1 MFYSNEDQELF
12 NKIMKQICK
21 NAKKNFEENNKMKI
35 LSKKHPQTDT
45 IKMIVLCALLMLF
58 VSFKTTK
65 NDDPIYLDPSK
76 SVEARVADLM
86 SRMTLEDKVYQ
97 MNQFVGLEHMKK
109 GNPDDDKE
117 NNDAQGFYKTL
128 SVNDVSKMCEEGK
141 IGSFL
146 HVLTAKE
153 ANYLQELALKAPL
166 KIPVLIGIDAIH
178 GNALVSGT
186 TVYPSPIGLASTWND
201 DFLYTIGKQTAKE
214 MRATGSHW
222 TFTPNIDVLRD
233 PRWGRVGET
242 LGEDPFMVG
251 NMGASMIRGFQ
262 QDDFTGT
269 EKVIA
274 CAKHMIGGGESING
288 LNAAP
293 ADISVRTLRE
303 VHLPPYKKAIDAGV
317 YSIMAAHN
325 EINGVPSHMSKW
337 LMTDVLRNEWNFQ
350 GFYVSDWLDIE
361 RINTLHHTAKDMKEA
376 SFLSVDAGMDMH
388 MHGPKFTDAIIA
400 SVKEGKLSINRVND
414 ACRKIL
420 TAKFKLGLF
429 ENRFVD
435 LEKKKELLFT
445 EEHKATALESAR
457 KGIVLLKN
465 NGILPLQ
472 KTTSKKKIFV
482 TGPNANNQSILGDWH
497 AVQPDENVTTIY
509 EGIKTLGE
517 TKGYAVNFFNSGEN
531 IRNIKSSKIKEA
543 SEKAKNADYA
553 IVVVGDNSMRYKWK
567 DKTAGENMARA
578 SLNLFGK
585 QLDLVKAIK
594 ETGTPVI
601 IVLVNGKPISEP
613 WLEENIPAILE
624 SWEPGNLGGQAV
636 AEILF
641 GDINPSGK
649 LPLTVARSVGQL
661 RMVYNHKPSA
671 YFHKYADE
679 KNTPLYPFGYG
690 LSYTKFKYSNPKLL
704 NTSFDDDSNIK
715 VEVAVTNIGEMD
727 GDEVVQLYIRDNVSS
742 ATRPVKELKGYKRIN
757 LKVGETK
764 NVVFEITP
772 ESLAFYDIDMNYV
785 VEPGTFK
792 IMTGSSSHF
801 KSLKTVE
808 LTIENKINL
817 YN

>member
-1 MFYSNEDQELF
+1 MNLNSITTPVLF
-12 NKIMKQICK
+12 FCLTMVFSSCEKDKKI
-21 NAKKNFEENNKMKI
+21 NNLKYLNPI
-35 LSKKHPQTDT
+35 LSIEK
-45 IKMIVLCALLMLF
+45 
-58 VSFKTTK
+58 
-65 NDDPIYLDPSK
+65 
-76 SVEARVADLM
+76 RVADLM
-86 SRMTLEDKVYQ
+86 QRMTLEDKVSQ
-97 MNQFVGLEHMKK
+97 MNQFVGLEHMRS
-109 GNPDDDKE
+109 GNPNDDKA
-117 NNDAQGFYKTL
+117 NNDAQGFYKDL
-128 SVNDVSKMCEEGK
+128 SINDVTKLTIEGK

-153 ANYLQELALKAPL
+153 ANYLQELALKSPL
-166 KIPVLIGIDAIH
+166 KIPLLIGIDAIH

-186 TVYPSPIGLASTWND
+186 TVYPSPIGLASTWD
-201 DFLYTIGKQTAKE
+201 DSFLYSVGKQTAKE

-222 TFTPNIDVLRD
+222 AFTPNIDILRD

-251 NMGASMIRGFQ
+251 NMGASMINGFQ
-262 QDDFTGT
+262 QGDFTGT
-269 EKVIA
+269 QKVIA
-274 CAKHMIGGGESING
+274 CAKHLIGGGESING

-293 ADISVRTLRE
+293 ADISLRTLRE

-325 EINGVPSHMSKW
+325 ELNGVPCHMNKW
-337 LMTDVLRNEWNFQ
+337 LMTDILRDEFGFN

-361 RINTLHHTAKDMKEA
+361 RINTLHHTANDMKEA
-376 SFLSVDAGMDMH
+376 SYLSVDAGMDMH
-388 MHGPKFTDAIIA
+388 MHGPKFTEAIIA
-400 SVKEGKLSINRVND
+400 SVEEGKLSINRVND

-435 LEKKKELLFT
+435 LEKKEELTFT

-472 KTTSKKKIFV
+472 KTTSKKNIFV

-497 AVQPDENVTTIY
+497 AAQPEENVTTIY
-509 EGIKTLGE
+509 EGIKALGE
-517 TKGYAVNFFNSGEN
+517 TKGYSVNYFNSGEN
-531 IRNIKSSKIKEA
+531 IRKIKDAKIKEA
-543 SEKAKNADYA
+543 TKRAKNADIA

-578 SLNLFGK
+578 SLDLFGK
-585 QLDLVKAIK
+585 QLDLIQAIEK
-594 ETGTPVI
+594 TGTPVV

-613 WLEENIPAILE
+613 WLQQNIPAIIE

-641 GDINPSGK
+641 GDVNPSGK
-649 LPLTVARSVGQL
+649 LPLTVPRSVGQL
-661 RMVYNHKPSA
+661 RMIYNHKPSA

-679 KNTPLYPFGYG
+679 KKTPLYPFGYG
-690 LSYTKFKYSNPKLL
+690 LSYTNYKYSKPLL
-704 NTSFDDDSNIK
+704 SDNTLTKENTILVTTEITNSGEVDGE
-715 VEVAVTNIGEMD
+715 EVA
-727 GDEVVQLYIRDNVSS
+727 QLYIRDNVSS
-742 ATRPVKELKGYKRIN
+742 VTRPVKELKGYQRVF
-757 LKVGETK
+757 LKAGETK
-764 NVVFEITP
+764 TVEFTLGA

-785 VEPGTFK
+785 VEPGTFT
-792 IMTGSSSHF
+792 IMTGSSSNN
-801 KSLKTVE
+801 KDLKKTI
-808 LTIENKINL
+808 LTINKEIKL
-817 YN
+817 

>member
-1 MFYSNEDQELF
+1 MFKRVITKGALF
-12 NKIMKQICK
+12 S
-21 NAKKNFEENNKMKI
+21 F
-35 LSKKHPQTDT
+35 
-45 IKMIVLCALLMLF
+45 IVTMCSSYAQNSANLNSDSTPL
-58 VSFKTTK
+58 
-65 NDDPIYLDPSK
+65 YLDPLQPTEK
-76 SVEARVADLM
+76 RIDDLM
-86 SRMTLEDKVYQ
+86 GRMTLEDKVYQ
-97 MNQFVGLEHMKK
+97 MNQFVGLDHMKQ
-109 GNPDDDKE
+109 GNPNDDKE

-153 ANYLQELALKAPL
+153 ANYLQELALRSPL

-186 TVYPSPIGLASTWND
+186 TVYLSPIGLASTWDD
-201 DFLYTIGKQTAKE
+201 DFFYSIGKQTAKE

-222 TFTPNIDVLRD
+222 TFTPNIDILRD

-303 VHLPPYKKAIDAGV
+303 VHFPPYKKAIDAGV

-376 SFLSVDAGMDMH
+376 SFLSVVAGMDMH

-414 ACRKIL
+414 ACKKIL
-420 TAKFKLGLF
+420 TAKFRLGLF

-509 EGIKTLGE
+509 EGIKAVGE
-517 TKGYAVNFFNSGEN
+517 TKGYTVDLYDSGEN
-531 IRNIKSSKIKEA
+531 IRKIQSSKIQEA
-543 SEKAKNADYA
+543 AEKAKNADYA

-636 AEILF
+636 AEVLF
-641 GDINPSGK
+641 GEVNPSGK

-661 RMVYNHKPSA
+661 RMIYNHKPSA
-671 YFHKYADE
+671 YFHKYAYE
-679 KNTPLYPFGYG
+679 KKTPLYPFGFG
-690 LSYTKFKYSNPKLL
+690 LSYTKYTYGEPVLSNASLSGKEKI
-704 NTSFDDDSNIK
+704 TVS
-715 VEVAVTNIGEMD
+715 VEVSNTGEFD
-727 GDEVVQLYIRDNVSS
+727 GEEIAQLYIRDNVSS
-742 ATRPVKELKGYKRIN
+742 ATRPVKELKGYQRVV
-757 LKVGETK
+757 LKAGETK
-764 NVVFEITP
+764 KVEFTLDA
-772 ESLAFYDIDMNYV
+772 ESLAFYDINMDYC
-785 VEPGTFK
+785 VEPGNFT
-792 IMTGSSSHF
+792 IMTGSSSA
-801 KSLKTVE
+801 KKDLKITTLTVN
-808 LTIENKINL
+808 NKIEL
-817 YN
+817 

>member
-1 MFYSNEDQELF
+1 MNLKSKVVPILLLCFTIFFISCND
-12 NKIMKQICK
+12 IK
-21 NAKKNFEENNKMKI
+21 NTDNPKYLNPI
-35 LSKKHPQTDT
+35 LSIDK
-45 IKMIVLCALLMLF
+45 
-58 VSFKTTK
+58 
-65 NDDPIYLDPSK
+65 
-76 SVEARVADLM
+76 RVDDLM
-86 SRMTLEDKVYQ
+86 QRMTLEDKVSQ
-97 MNQFVGLEHMKK
+97 MNQFVGLEHMRS
-109 GNPDDDKE
+109 GNPNDDKA
-117 NNDAQGFYKTL
+117 NNDAQGFYKDL
-128 SVNDVSKMCEEGK
+128 SINDVTNLTIEGK

-153 ANYLQELALKAPL
+153 ANYLQELALKSPL
-166 KIPVLIGIDAIH
+166 KIPLLIGIDAIH

-186 TVYPSPIGLASTWND
+186 TVYPSPIGLASTWD
-201 DFLYTIGKQTAKE
+201 DSFLYSVGKQTAKE

-222 TFTPNIDVLRD
+222 AFTPNIDILRD

-251 NMGASMIRGFQ
+251 NMGASMINGFQ

-269 EKVIA
+269 QKVIA
-274 CAKHMIGGGESING
+274 CAKHLIGGGESING

-293 ADISVRTLRE
+293 ADISLRTLRE

-325 EINGVPSHMSKW
+325 ELNGVPCHMNKW
-337 LMTDVLRNEWNFQ
+337 LMTDVLRDEFGFN

-376 SFLSVDAGMDMH
+376 SYLSVDAGMDMH
-388 MHGPKFTDAIIA
+388 MHGPKFTEAIIA
-400 SVKEGKLSINRVND
+400 SVEEGKLSIDRVND

-435 LEKKKELLFT
+435 LEKKEELIFT
-445 EEHKATALESAR
+445 KEHKATALESAR

-472 KTTSKKKIFV
+472 ESSSKKNIFV

-497 AVQPDENVTTIY
+497 AVQPSENVTTIY
-509 EGIKTLGE
+509 EGIKALGE
-517 TKGYAVNFFNSGEN
+517 TKGYSVDYFNSGEN
-531 IRNIKSSKIKEA
+531 IRKIKDSKIKEA
-543 SEKAKNADYA
+543 AEKAKKADFA

-585 QLDLVKAIK
+585 QLDLIK
-594 ETGTPVI
+594 EIKKTGTPVVV
-601 IVLVNGKPISEP
+601 VLVNGKPISEP
-613 WLEENIPAILE
+613 WLQNNIPAILE

-641 GDINPSGK
+641 GDVNPSGR
-649 LPLTVARSVGQL
+649 LPLTVPRSVGQL
-661 RMVYNHKPSA
+661 RMIYNHKPSA

-679 KNTPLYPFGYG
+679 KKTPLYPFGYG
-690 LSYTKFKYSNPKLL
+690 LSYTNYKYSTPLL
-704 NTSFDDDSNIK
+704 SDNTLTKENTILVTTEIK
-715 VEVAVTNIGEMD
+715 NTGEVDGEEVA
-727 GDEVVQLYIRDNVSS
+727 QLYIRDNVSS
-742 ATRPVKELKGYKRIN
+742 VTRPVKELKGYQRVF
-757 LKVGETK
+757 LKAGETK
-764 NVVFEITP
+764 TVEFTLGA
-772 ESLAFYDIDMNYV
+772 ESFAFYDINMNYV
-785 VEPGTFK
+785 VEPGTFT
-792 IMTGSSSHF
+792 IMTGSSSNN
-801 KSLKTVE
+801 KDLKKTI
-808 LTIENKINL
+808 LTINKKIKL
-817 YN
+817 

>member
-1 MFYSNEDQELF
+1 MF
-12 NKIMKQICK
+12 
-21 NAKKNFEENNKMKI
+21 KKVIRKVI
-35 LSKKHPQTDT
+35 LLSLILTVCSFYAQNSSGLKSG
-45 IKMIVLCALLMLF
+45 
-58 VSFKTTK
+58 VS
-65 NDDPIYLDPSK
+65 PLYLDPFQPTEK
-76 SVEARVADLM
+76 RIDDLM
-86 SRMTLEDKVYQ
+86 KRMTLEDKVYQ
-97 MNQFVGLEHMKK
+97 MNQFVGLDHMEK

-153 ANYLQELALKAPL
+153 ANYLQELALKSPL

-186 TVYPSPIGLASTWND
+186 TVYPSPIGLASTWDD
-201 DFLYTIGKQTAKE
+201 DFLYSIGKQTAKE

-222 TFTPNIDVLRD
+222 TFTPNIDILRD

-251 NMGASMIRGFQ
+251 NMGAAMIHGFQ
-262 QDDFTGT
+262 QGDFTGT
-269 EKVIA
+269 QKVIA
-274 CAKHMIGGGESING
+274 CAKHLIGGGESING

-303 VHLPPYKKAIDAGV
+303 VHLPPYKKAIDAGL

-337 LMTDVLRNEWNFQ
+337 LMTDILRNEWNFK

-361 RINTLHHTAKDMKEA
+361 RIDKLHHVAQDMKEA

-388 MHGPKFTDAIIA
+388 MHGPEFTDAIIA

-435 LEKKKELLFT
+435 LEKKEELLFT

-497 AVQPDENVTTIY
+497 AAQPDENVITIY

-567 DKTAGENMARA
+567 DKTAGENMGRA
-578 SLNLFGK
+578 NLDLFGK
-585 QLDLVKAIK
+585 QLELVQAIEK
-594 ETGTPVI
+594 TGTPVI

-613 WLEENIPAILE
+613 WLEKNIPAIVE

-661 RMVYNHKPSA
+661 RMIYNHKPSA

-679 KNTPLYPFGYG
+679 KKTPLYPFGFG
-690 LSYTKFKYSNPKLL
+690 LSYTKYSYSTPKLSSKTFKQ
-704 NTSFDDDSNIK
+704 NEVVTVT
-715 VEVAVTNIGEMD
+715 VEVTNSGNIDGE
-727 GDEVVQLYIRDNVSS
+727 EIVQLYIRDKVSS
-742 ATRPVKELKGYKRIN
+742 ATRPVKELKGYQRVT
-757 LKVGETK
+757 LRAGETK
-764 NVVFEITP
+764 TASFTIDV
-772 ESLAFYDIDMNYV
+772 ESLAFYDINMTYC
-785 VEPGTFK
+785 VEPGEFM
-792 IMTGSSSHF
+792 IMTGSSSNDKDL
-801 KSLKTVE
+801 KSTTLEVNNRIE
-808 LTIENKINL
+808 L
-817 YN
+817 

>member
-1 MFYSNEDQELF
+1 MLIKTIQKSILLKLILVALFSCAQEKSESN
-12 NKIMKQICK
+12 
-21 NAKKNFEENNKMKI
+21 
-35 LSKKHPQTDT
+35 S
-45 IKMIVLCALLMLF
+45 
-58 VSFKTTK
+58 SFK
-65 NDDPIYLDPSK
+65 PLYLDPSQPIEK
-76 SVEARVADLM
+76 RVDDLM
-86 SRMTLEDKVYQ
+86 GRMTLEDKVYQ
-97 MNQFVGLEHMKK
+97 MNQFVGLDHMKQ
-109 GNPDDDKE
+109 GNPNDDKA

-146 HVLTAKE
+146 HVLTAEE
-153 ANYLQELALKAPL
+153 ANLLQELALKSPL

-178 GNALVSGT
+178 GNALVSGS
-186 TVYPSPIGLASTWND
+186 TVYPSPIALASTWND
-201 DFLYTIGKQTAKE
+201 DILYMIGKQTAKE

-222 TFTPNIDVLRD
+222 TFTPNIDILRD

-242 LGEDPFMVG
+242 LGEDPFLVG
-251 NMGASMIRGFQ
+251 NMGAAMINGFQ

-274 CAKHMIGGGESING
+274 CAKHMIAGGESING

-293 ADISVRTLRE
+293 ADISIRTLRE

-325 EINGVPSHMSKW
+325 EINGIPSHMSKW
-337 LMTDVLRNEWNFQ
+337 LMTDVLRNEWDFK

-361 RINTLHHTAKDMKEA
+361 RIDKLHHVAKDMKEA
-376 SFLSVDAGMDMH
+376 SYLSVDAGMDMH
-388 MHGPKFTDAIIA
+388 MHGPFFTDAIIE
-400 SVKEGKLSINRVND
+400 SVKEGKLSINRVNE

-435 LEKKKELLFT
+435 LEKKEELLFT

-482 TGPNANNQSILGDWH
+482 TGPNANNQSTLGDWH
-497 AVQPDENVTTIY
+497 AAQPDENVITIY

-567 DKTAGENMARA
+567 DKTAGENMGRA
-578 SLNLFGK
+578 NLDLFGK
-585 QLDLVKAIK
+585 QLELVQAIEK
-594 ETGTPVI
+594 TGTPVI

-613 WLEENIPAILE
+613 WLQKNIPAILE

-679 KNTPLYPFGYG
+679 KNTPLYPFGFG
-690 LSYTKFKYSNPKLL
+690 LSYTKYSYNAPKLSSKTFKQ
-704 NTSFDDDSNIK
+704 NEAVTVT
-715 VEVAVTNIGEMD
+715 VEVTNTGKINGE
-727 GDEVVQLYIRDNVSS
+727 EIVQLYIRDKVSS
-742 ATRPVKELKGYKRIN
+742 ATRPVKELKGYQRVA
-757 LKVGETK
+757 LKAGETK
-764 NVVFEITP
+764 TVSFTIDA
-772 ESLAFYDIDMNYV
+772 ESLAFYDINMAYC
-785 VEPGTFK
+785 VEPGEFI
-792 IMTGSSSHF
+792 IMTGSSSND
-801 KSLKTVE
+801 KDLKLTTLKVNNRIE
-808 LTIENKINL
+808 L
-817 YN
+817 

>member
-1 MFYSNEDQELF
+1 MFYTKKQKELF
-12 NKIMKQICK
+12 NRIMKQINK
-21 NAKKNFEENNKMKI
+21 NVENSSKENNKMKI

-109 GNPDDDKE
+109 GNPNDDKE

-153 ANYLQELALKAPL
+153 ANYLQELALKSPL

-242 LGEDPFMVG
+242 FGEDPFMVG

-361 RINTLHHTAKDMKEA
+361 RLNTLHHTAKDMKEA

-400 SVKEGKLSINRVND
+400 SVKEGKLSINRVNE

-509 EGIKTLGE
+509 EGIEAVGE
-517 TKGYAVNFFNSGEN
+517 TKGYTVDFYDSGEN
-531 IRNIKSSKIKEA
+531 IRKIQSSKIQEA
-543 SEKAKNADYA
+543 AEKAKNADYA
-553 IVVVGDNSMRYKWK
+553 IVVVGDNSMRYKWQ

-594 ETGTPVI
+594 KTGTPVI

-641 GDINPSGK
+641 GDTNPSGK

-690 LSYTKFKYSNPKLL
+690 LSYTKYSYNAPKLSSTTF
-704 NTSFDDDSNIK
+704 NQGEAVTVT
-715 VEVAVTNIGEMD
+715 VEVTNSGKMD
-727 GDEVVQLYIRDNVSS
+727 GEEIVQLYIRDKVSS
-742 ATRPVKELKGYKRIN
+742 VTRPVKELKGYQRVA

-764 NVVFEITP
+764 TVSFTINA
-772 ESLAFYDIDMNYV
+772 ESLAFYDINMTYC
-785 VEPGTFK
+785 VEPGKFT
-792 IMTGSSSHF
+792 IMTGSSSNS
-801 KSLKTVE
+801 KDLKKVI
-808 LTIENKINL
+808 LAVNNKIEL
-817 YN
+817 

>member
-1 MFYSNEDQELF
+1 MFSSYAQNSSELRSDF
-12 NKIMKQICK
+12 SP
-21 NAKKNFEENNKMKI
+21 
-35 LSKKHPQTDT
+35 L
-45 IKMIVLCALLMLF
+45 
-58 VSFKTTK
+58 
-65 NDDPIYLDPSK
+65 YLDPLQPTEK
-76 SVEARVADLM
+76 RIDDLM
-86 SRMTLEDKVYQ
+86 KRMTLEDKVYQ
-97 MNQFVGLEHMKK
+97 MNQFVGLDHMKQ

-153 ANYLQELALKAPL
+153 ANYLQELALKSPL

-186 TVYPSPIGLASTWND
+186 TVYPSPIGLASTWDD
-201 DFLYTIGKQTAKE
+201 DFLYSIGKQTAKE

-222 TFTPNIDVLRD
+222 TFTPNIDILRD

-251 NMGASMIRGFQ
+251 NMGAAMIHGFQ
-262 QDDFTGT
+262 QGDFTGT
-269 EKVIA
+269 QKVIA
-274 CAKHMIGGGESING
+274 CAKHLIGGGESING

-293 ADISVRTLRE
+293 ADISMRTLRE
-303 VHLPPYKKAIDAGV
+303 VHLPPYKKAIDAGL

-337 LMTDVLRNEWNFQ
+337 LMTNVLRNEWNFK

-361 RINTLHHTAKDMKEA
+361 RIDKLHHVAQDMKEA

-388 MHGPKFTDAIIA
+388 MHGPEFTDAIIA

-435 LEKKKELLFT
+435 LEKKGELLFT

-457 KGIVLLKN
+457 KGIILLKN
-465 NGILPLQ
+465 NGILPLPE
-472 KTTSKKKIFV
+472 TTSKKKIFV

-497 AVQPDENVTTIY
+497 AVQPDENVITIY
-509 EGIKTLGE
+509 EGIKALGE
-517 TKGYAVNFFNSGEN
+517 TKGYAVNFFDSGEN
-531 IRNIKSSKIKEA
+531 IRKIQSFKIQEA
-543 SEKAKNADYA
+543 AEKAKNADYA

-567 DKTAGENMARA
+567 DKTAGENMGRA
-578 SLNLFGK
+578 HLDLFGK
-585 QLDLVKAIK
+585 QLELVQAIK
-594 ETGTPVI
+594 KTGTPVI

-613 WLEENIPAILE
+613 WLEKNIPAILE

-641 GDINPSGK
+641 GDVNPSGK

-661 RMVYNHKPSA
+661 RMIYNHKPSA

-679 KNTPLYPFGYG
+679 KKTPLYPFGFG
-690 LSYTKFKYSNPKLL
+690 LSYTKYSYNAPKMSSKTFKQNQAV
-704 NTSFDDDSNIK
+704 TVT
-715 VEVAVTNIGEMD
+715 VEVTNSGEID
-727 GDEVVQLYIRDNVSS
+727 GEEIVQLYIRDKVSS
-742 ATRPVKELKGYKRIN
+742 ATRPVKELKGYQRVA
-757 LKVGETK
+757 LKAGETK
-764 NVVFEITP
+764 TVSFTIDA
-772 ESLAFYDIDMNYV
+772 ESLAFYDINMAYC
-785 VEPGTFK
+785 VEPGEFM
-792 IMTGSSSHF
+792 IMTGSSSNDKDL
-801 KSLKTVE
+801 KSTTLEVNNRIE
-808 LTIENKINL
+808 L
-817 YN
+817 

>member
-1 MFYSNEDQELF
+1 MR
-12 NKIMKQICK
+12 
-21 NAKKNFEENNKMKI
+21 I
-35 LSKKHPQTDT
+35 LRKKHPQTNT
-45 IKMIVLCALLMLF
+45 VKIIVLSALLMLL

-65 NDDPIYLDPSK
+65 DDDLIYLDPSK
-76 SVEARVADLM
+76 SVVARVADLM

-97 MNQFVGLEHMKK
+97 MNQFVGLEHMKR
-109 GNPDDDKE
+109 GNPNDDKE

-128 SVNDVSKMCEEGK
+128 SINGVSKMCEEGK

-153 ANYLQELALKAPL
+153 ANYLQELALKSPL
-166 KIPVLIGIDAIH
+166 KIPILIGIDAIH

-186 TVYPSPIGLASTWND
+186 TVYPSPIGLASTWDD
-201 DFLYTIGKQTAKE
+201 DFLYSVGKQTAKE

-242 LGEDPFMVG
+242 FGEDPFMVG
-251 NMGASMIRGFQ
+251 NMGAAMINGFQ
-262 QDDFTGT
+262 QGDFTGT
-269 EKVIA
+269 QKVIA
-274 CAKHMIGGGESING
+274 CAKHLLGGGESING

-293 ADISVRTLRE
+293 ADISLRTLRE
-303 VHLPPYKKAIDAGV
+303 VHFPPYKKAIDAGV

-325 EINGVPSHMSKW
+325 ELNGVPCHMNKW
-337 LMTDVLRNEWNFQ
+337 LMTDVLRNELNFK

-420 TAKFKLGLF
+420 KAKFKLGLF

-517 TKGYAVNFFNSGEN
+517 NKGYAVNFFNSGEN
-531 IRNIKSSKIKEA
+531 IRNIQGSKIKEA
-543 SEKAKNADYA
+543 AKKARNADYA

-578 SLNLFGK
+578 SLNLFGR

-594 ETGTPVI
+594 KTGTPVI

-613 WLEENIPAILE
+613 WLQNNISAILE
-624 SWEPGNLGGQAV
+624 AWEPGNLGGQAV
-636 AEILF
+636 AEVLF
-641 GDINPSGK
+641 GEVNPSGK

-661 RMVYNHKPSA
+661 RMIYNHKPST

-679 KNTPLYPFGYG
+679 KKTPLYPFGYG
-690 LSYTKFKYSNPKLL
+690 LSYTNYKYSAPSLSNNTL
-704 NTSFDDDSNIK
+704 NKKNEITVT
-715 VEVAVTNIGEMD
+715 VEITNTGDVDGE
-727 GDEVVQLYIRDNVSS
+727 EIAQLYIRDNVSS
-742 ATRPVKELKGYKRIN
+742 ATRAVKELKGYKRVA
-757 LKVGETK
+757 LKAGETK
-764 NVVFEITP
+764 KVTFSLNA
-772 ESLAFYDIDMNYV
+772 ESLAFYDINMVYCL
-785 VEPGTFK
+785 EPGKFT
-792 IMTGSSSHF
+792 IMTGSSSNS
-801 KSLKTVE
+801 KDLKKAI
-808 LTIENKINL
+808 LTINNRIEL
-817 YN
+817 

>member
-1 MFYSNEDQELF
+1 MF
-12 NKIMKQICK
+12 
-21 NAKKNFEENNKMKI
+21 KKVI
-35 LSKKHPQTDT
+35 KKVFFFSFIVTMYCSYAQNSSRLNQTPSP
-45 IKMIVLCALLMLF
+45 L
-58 VSFKTTK
+58 
-65 NDDPIYLDPSK
+65 YLDPTQPTEK
-76 SVEARVADLM
+76 RVADLM

-97 MNQFVGLEHMKK
+97 MNQFVGLDHMKK
-109 GNPDDDKE
+109 GNPNDDKE

-128 SVNDVSKMCEEGK
+128 SVNDVTAMCEEGK

-153 ANYLQELALKAPL
+153 ANYLQELALKSPL

-201 DFLYTIGKQTAKE
+201 DFLYSVGRQTAKE

-242 LGEDPFMVG
+242 FGEDPFMVG
-251 NMGASMIRGFQ
+251 NMGAAMIRGFQ

-269 EKVIA
+269 QKVIA

-303 VHLPPYKKAIDAGV
+303 VHLPPYKKAINAGV

-337 LMTDVLRNEWNFQ
+337 LMTDLLRNQWSFK

-429 ENRFVD
+429 ENRFVN

-543 SEKAKNADYA
+543 AKKASNADYA

-567 DKTAGENMARA
+567 NKTAGENMGRA
-578 SLNLFGK
+578 NLDLFGK
-585 QLDLVKAIK
+585 QLELVQAIEK
-594 ETGTPVI
+594 TGTPVI

-613 WLEENIPAILE
+613 WLQKNIPAILE

-641 GDINPSGK
+641 GEVNPSGK

-661 RMVYNHKPSA
+661 RMIYNHKPSA

-679 KNTPLYPFGYG
+679 KNTPLYPFGFG
-690 LSYTKFKYSNPKLL
+690 LSYTKYSYSTPKLSSTTFKE
-704 NTSFDDDSNIK
+704 NEVVTVT
-715 VEVAVTNIGEMD
+715 VEVTNSGKIDGE
-727 GDEVVQLYIRDNVSS
+727 EIIQLYIRDKVSS
-742 ATRPVKELKGYKRIN
+742 ATRPVKELKGYQRVA
-757 LKVGETK
+757 LKAGETK
-764 NVVFEITP
+764 TVSFTIDAEI
-772 ESLAFYDIDMNYV
+772 LAFYDINMTYC
-785 VEPGTFK
+785 VEPGKFT
-792 IMTGSSSHF
+792 IMTGSSSNS
-801 KSLKTVE
+801 KDLKKVI
-808 LTIENKINL
+808 LAVNNKIEL
-817 YN
+817 

>member
-1 MFYSNEDQELF
+1 MNLKSKVVPILLLCFTIFFISCND
-12 NKIMKQICK
+12 IK
-21 NAKKNFEENNKMKI
+21 NTDNPKYLNPM
-35 LSKKHPQTDT
+35 LSIDK
-45 IKMIVLCALLMLF
+45 
-58 VSFKTTK
+58 
-65 NDDPIYLDPSK
+65 
-76 SVEARVADLM
+76 RVDDLM
-86 SRMTLEDKVYQ
+86 QRMTLEDKVSQ
-97 MNQFVGLEHMKK
+97 MNQFVGLEHMRS
-109 GNPDDDKE
+109 GNPNDDKA
-117 NNDAQGFYKTL
+117 NNDAQGFYKDL
-128 SVNDVSKMCEEGK
+128 SINDVTNLTIEGK

-153 ANYLQELALKAPL
+153 ANYLQELALKSPL
-166 KIPVLIGIDAIH
+166 KIPLLIGIDAIH

-186 TVYPSPIGLASTWND
+186 TVYPSPIGLASTWD
-201 DFLYTIGKQTAKE
+201 DSFLYSVGKQTAKE

-222 TFTPNIDVLRD
+222 AFTPNIDILRD

-251 NMGASMIRGFQ
+251 NMGASMINGFQ

-269 EKVIA
+269 QKVIA
-274 CAKHMIGGGESING
+274 CAKHLIGGGESING

-293 ADISVRTLRE
+293 ADISLRTLRE

-325 EINGVPSHMSKW
+325 ELNGVPCHMNKW
-337 LMTDVLRNEWNFQ
+337 LMTDVLRDEFGFN

-376 SFLSVDAGMDMH
+376 SYLSVDAGMDMH
-388 MHGPKFTDAIIA
+388 MHGPKFTEAIIA
-400 SVKEGKLSINRVND
+400 SVEEGKLSIDRVND

-435 LEKKKELLFT
+435 LEKKEEFLFT
-445 EEHKATALESAR
+445 KEHKATALESAR

-472 KTTSKKKIFV
+472 ESSSKKNIFV

-497 AVQPDENVTTIY
+497 AVQPSENVTTIY
-509 EGIKTLGE
+509 EGIKALGE
-517 TKGYAVNFFNSGEN
+517 TKGYSVDYFNSGEN
-531 IRNIKSSKIKEA
+531 IRKIKDSKIKEA
-543 SEKAKNADYA
+543 AEKAKKADFA

-585 QLDLVKAIK
+585 QLDLIK
-594 ETGTPVI
+594 EIKKTGTPVVV
-601 IVLVNGKPISEP
+601 VLVNGKPISEP
-613 WLEENIPAILE
+613 WLQNNIPAILE

-641 GDINPSGK
+641 GDVNPSGR
-649 LPLTVARSVGQL
+649 LPLTVPRSVGQL
-661 RMVYNHKPSA
+661 RMIYNHKPSA

-679 KNTPLYPFGYG
+679 KKTPLYPFGYG
-690 LSYTKFKYSNPKLL
+690 LSYTNYKYSTPLL
-704 NTSFDDDSNIK
+704 SDNTLTKENTILVTTEIK
-715 VEVAVTNIGEMD
+715 NTGEVDGEEVA
-727 GDEVVQLYIRDNVSS
+727 QLYIRDNVSS
-742 ATRPVKELKGYKRIN
+742 VTRPVKELKGYQRVF
-757 LKVGETK
+757 LKAGETK
-764 NVVFEITP
+764 TVEFTLGA
-772 ESLAFYDIDMNYV
+772 ESFAFYDINMNYV
-785 VEPGTFK
+785 VEPGTFT
-792 IMTGSSSHF
+792 IMTGSSSNN
-801 KSLKTVE
+801 KDLKKTI
-808 LTIENKINL
+808 LTINKKIKL
-817 YN
+817 

>member
-1 MFYSNEDQELF
+1 MFKRVIKKVFFFSFIVTMYSSYAQNSSGLKSDSSPL
-12 NKIMKQICK
+12 
-21 NAKKNFEENNKMKI
+21 
-35 LSKKHPQTDT
+35 
-45 IKMIVLCALLMLF
+45 
-58 VSFKTTK
+58 
-65 NDDPIYLDPSK
+65 YLDPSQPTEK
-76 SVEARVADLM
+76 RIADLM
-86 SRMTLEDKVYQ
+86 GRMTLEDKVYQ
-97 MNQFVGLEHMKK
+97 MNQFVGLDHMKK
-109 GNPDDDKE
+109 GNPNDDKE

-128 SVNDVSKMCEEGK
+128 SVNDVSAMCEEGK

-153 ANYLQELALKAPL
+153 ANYLQELALKSPL

-178 GNALVSGT
+178 GNALVPGT

-201 DFLYTIGKQTAKE
+201 DFLYSIGKQTAKE

-222 TFTPNIDVLRD
+222 TFTPNIDILRD

-251 NMGASMIRGFQ
+251 NMGAAMINGFQ
-262 QDDFTGT
+262 QGDFTGT
-269 EKVIA
+269 QKVIA
-274 CAKHMIGGGESING
+274 CVKHLIGGGESING
-288 LNAAP
+288 LNAAA

-325 EINGVPSHMSKW
+325 EINGIPSHMSKW
-337 LMTDVLRNEWNFQ
+337 LMTDLLRNEWDFK

-361 RINTLHHTAKDMKEA
+361 RINTLHNTAKDMKEA
-376 SFLSVDAGMDMH
+376 SYLSVDAGMDMH
-388 MHGPKFTDAIIA
+388 MHGPFFTDAIIE
-400 SVKEGKLSINRVND
+400 SVKEGKLSINRVNE

-472 KTTSKKKIFV
+472 KTNSKKKIFV

-497 AVQPDENVTTIY
+497 AVQPDENVTTVY

-567 DKTAGENMARA
+567 DKTAGENMGRA
-578 SLNLFGK
+578 NLDLFGK
-585 QLDLVKAIK
+585 QLELVQAIEK
-594 ETGTPVI
+594 TGTPVI

-613 WLEENIPAILE
+613 WLQKNIPAILE

-641 GDINPSGK
+641 GDVNPSGK

-679 KNTPLYPFGYG
+679 KNTPLYPFGFG
-690 LSYTKFKYSNPKLL
+690 LSYTKYSYGTPKLSSTTFKE
-704 NTSFDDDSNIK
+704 NE
-715 VEVAVTNIGEMD
+715 VVAVTVEVTNSGKIDGE
-727 GDEVVQLYIRDNVSS
+727 EIVQLYIRDKVSS
-742 ATRPVKELKGYKRIN
+742 ATRPVKELKGYQRVA
-757 LKVGETK
+757 LKSGETK
-764 NVVFEITP
+764 TVSFTIDD
-772 ESLAFYDIDMNYV
+772 ESLAFYDINMAYC
-785 VEPGTFK
+785 VEPGEFI
-792 IMTGSSSHF
+792 IMTGSSSND
-801 KSLKTVE
+801 KDLKLTTLKVNNRIE
-808 LTIENKINL
+808 L
-817 YN
+817 

>member
-1 MFYSNEDQELF
+1 MT
-12 NKIMKQICK
+12 NKIIQILTVITCFLFLFSACNKIK
-21 NAKKNFEENNKMKI
+21 NN
-35 LSKKHPQTDT
+35 S
-45 IKMIVLCALLMLF
+45 IV
-58 VSFKTTK
+58 
-65 NDDPIYLDPSK
+65 YLDPAATT
-76 SVEARVADLM
+76 ENRVNDLM
-86 SRMTLEDKVYQ
+86 QRMTLEDKVYQ
-97 MNQFVGLEHMKK
+97 MNQFVGLDHMRK
-109 GNPDDDKE
+109 GNPNDDKA
-117 NNDAQGFYKTL
+117 NNDAQGFYKDL
-128 SVNDVSKMCEEGK
+128 SINDVTNLTIEGK

-146 HVLTAKE
+146 HVLSAKE
-153 ANYLQELALKAPL
+153 ANYLQELALKSPL

-186 TVYPSPIGLASTWND
+186 TVYPSPIGLASTWD
-201 DFLYTIGKQTAKE
+201 DTFLYSIGKQTAKE

-222 TFTPNIDVLRD
+222 TFTPNIDILRD

-251 NMGASMIRGFQ
+251 NMGAAMINGFQ

-269 EKVIA
+269 QKVIA
-274 CAKHMIGGGESING
+274 CVKHLIGGGESING

-293 ADISVRTLRE
+293 ADISLRTLRE

-325 EINGVPSHMSKW
+325 ELNGVPCHMNKW
-337 LMTDVLRNEWNFQ
+337 LMTDVLRNEFGFN

-376 SFLSVDAGMDMH
+376 SYLSVDAGMDMH

-400 SVKEGKLSINRVND
+400 SVKEGSLSISRVND

-435 LEKKKELLFT
+435 LEKKEELLFT

-472 KTTSKKKIFV
+472 KTTSKKNIFV

-497 AVQPDENVTTIY
+497 AIQPDENVTTIY

-517 TKGYAVNFFNSGEN
+517 TKGYSVNYFNSGEN
-531 IRNIKSSKIKEA
+531 IRKIKDSKIKEA
-543 SEKAKNADYA
+543 AKRAKNADFA

-578 SLNLFGK
+578 SLDLFGK
-585 QLDLVKAIK
+585 QLDLVQAIEK
-594 ETGTPVI
+594 TGTPVI

-613 WLEENIPAILE
+613 WLQKNIPAIIE

-636 AEILF
+636 AEVLF
-641 GDINPSGK
+641 GDVNPSGK

-661 RMVYNHKPSA
+661 RMIYNHKPSA

-679 KNTPLYPFGYG
+679 KKTPLYPFGFG
-690 LSYTKFKYSNPKLL
+690 LSYTNYTYGKPILSNTLL
-704 NTSFDDDSNIK
+704 NKENTITVT
-715 VEVAVTNIGEMD
+715 VEITNSGMVDGE
-727 GDEVVQLYIRDNVSS
+727 EIAQLYIRDNVSS
-742 ATRPVKELKGYKRIN
+742 VTRPVKELKGYQRVA
-757 LKVGETK
+757 LKAGETK
-764 NVVFEITP
+764 KVNFSLNA
-772 ESLAFYDIDMNYV
+772 ESLAFYDINMNYC
-785 VEPGTFK
+785 VEPGIFT
-792 IMTGSSSHF
+792 IMTGSSSN
-801 KSLKTVE
+801 SQDLKKTI
-808 LTIENKINL
+808 LTIDNRIEL
-817 YN
+817 

>member
-1 MFYSNEDQELF
+1 MNKKTFIGSILISCYILIFISCNKSNND
-12 NKIMKQICK
+12 
-21 NAKKNFEENNKMKI
+21 
-35 LSKKHPQTDT
+35 
-45 IKMIVLCALLMLF
+45 
-58 VSFKTTK
+58 
-65 NDDPIYLDPSK
+65 DDPIYLDPSQPI
-76 SVEARVADLM
+76 ENRINDLM
-86 SRMTLEDKVYQ
+86 GRMTLEDKVSQ
-97 MNQFVGLEHMKK
+97 MNQFVGLDHMKQ

-153 ANYLQELALKAPL
+153 ANHLQALALKSPL

-201 DFLYTIGKQTAKE
+201 EFLYSVGKQTAKE

-222 TFTPNIDVLRD
+222 TFTPNIDILRD

-242 LGEDPFMVG
+242 LGEDPYMVG
-251 NMGASMIRGFQ
+251 NMGAAMIHGFQ
-262 QDDFTGT
+262 QGDFTGT
-269 EKVIA
+269 QKVIA
-274 CAKHMIGGGESING
+274 CAKHLIGGGESING

-303 VHLPPYKKAIDAGV
+303 VHLPPYKKAIDAGI
-317 YSIMAAHN
+317 YSVMAAHN
-325 EINGVPSHMSKW
+325 ELNGIPCHMNKW
-337 LMTDVLRNEWNFQ
+337 LMTDVLRNEWDFK

-361 RINTLHHTAKDMKEA
+361 RIDKLHHTAKDMKEA
-376 SFLSVDAGMDMH
+376 SYLSVDAGMDMH
-388 MHGPKFTDAIIA
+388 MHGPEFTDAIVA
-400 SVKEGKLSINRVND
+400 SVKEGKLSVDRVND

-435 LEKKKELLFT
+435 LEKKEALLFT
-445 EEHKATALESAR
+445 EEHKTTALESAR

-465 NGILPLQ
+465 SGILPL
-472 KTTSKKKIFV
+472 KKASSKKKIFV

-497 AVQPDENVTTIY
+497 AAQPDENVTTIY

-517 TKGYAVNFFNSGEN
+517 TKGYAVDFFNSGEN
-531 IRNIKSSKIKEA
+531 IRKIQSSKIKEA
-543 SEKAKNADYA
+543 VKKARNADYA

-567 DKTAGENMARA
+567 DKTAGENMGRA

-594 ETGTPVI
+594 KTGTPVI

-613 WLEENIPAILE
+613 WLQKNVPAIIE
-624 SWEPGNLGGQAV
+624 AWEPGNLGGQAV

-641 GDINPSGK
+641 GDVNPSGK

-661 RMVYNHKPSA
+661 RMIYNHKPSA

-679 KNTPLYPFGYG
+679 KKTPLYPFGYG
-690 LSYTKFKYSNPKLL
+690 LSYTEYSYGAPTLSETTL
-704 NTSFDDDSNIK
+704 NKNGT
-715 VEVAVTNIGEMD
+715 VTVAVQITNTGDVDGE
-727 GDEVVQLYIRDNVSS
+727 EIAQLYIRDNVSS
-742 ATRPVKELKGYKRIN
+742 ATRAVKELKGYKRVA
-757 LKVGETK
+757 LKAGETK
-764 NVVFEITP
+764 TVSFTIDA
-772 ESLAFYDIDMNYV
+772 ESLAFYDINMDYC
-785 VEPGTFK
+785 VEPGTFS
-792 IMTGSSSHF
+792 IMTGSSSNS
-801 KSLKTVE
+801 KDLTTTTLTVTNRIK
-808 LTIENKINL
+808 L
-817 YN
+817 

>member
-1 MFYSNEDQELF
+1 MNLKSKVVPISLLCFTIFFISCND
-12 NKIMKQICK
+12 IK
-21 NAKKNFEENNKMKI
+21 NTDNPKYLNPM
-35 LSKKHPQTDT
+35 LSIDK
-45 IKMIVLCALLMLF
+45 
-58 VSFKTTK
+58 
-65 NDDPIYLDPSK
+65 
-76 SVEARVADLM
+76 RVDDLM
-86 SRMTLEDKVYQ
+86 QRMTLEDKVSQ
-97 MNQFVGLEHMKK
+97 MNQFVGLEHMRS
-109 GNPDDDKE
+109 GNPNDDKA
-117 NNDAQGFYKTL
+117 NNDAQGFYKDL
-128 SVNDVSKMCEEGK
+128 SINDVTNLTIEGK

-153 ANYLQELALKAPL
+153 ANYLQELALKSPL
-166 KIPVLIGIDAIH
+166 KIPLLIGIDAIH

-186 TVYPSPIGLASTWND
+186 TVYPSPIGLASTWD
-201 DFLYTIGKQTAKE
+201 DSFLYSVGKQTAKE

-222 TFTPNIDVLRD
+222 AFTPNIDILRD

-251 NMGASMIRGFQ
+251 NMGASMINGFQ

-269 EKVIA
+269 QKVIA
-274 CAKHMIGGGESING
+274 CAKHLIGGGESING

-293 ADISVRTLRE
+293 ADISLRTLRE

-325 EINGVPSHMSKW
+325 ELNGVPCHMNKW
-337 LMTDVLRNEWNFQ
+337 LMTDVLRDEFGFN

-376 SFLSVDAGMDMH
+376 SYLSVDAGMDMH
-388 MHGPKFTDAIIA
+388 MHGPKFTEAIIA
-400 SVKEGKLSINRVND
+400 SVEEGKLSIDRVND

-435 LEKKKELLFT
+435 LEKKEEFLFT
-445 EEHKATALESAR
+445 KEHKATALESAR

-472 KTTSKKKIFV
+472 ESSSKKNIFV

-497 AVQPDENVTTIY
+497 AVQPSENVTTIY
-509 EGIKTLGE
+509 EGIKALGE
-517 TKGYAVNFFNSGEN
+517 TKGYSVDYFNSGEN
-531 IRNIKSSKIKEA
+531 IRKIKDSKIKEA
-543 SEKAKNADYA
+543 AEKAKKADFA

-585 QLDLVKAIK
+585 QLDLIK
-594 ETGTPVI
+594 EIKKTGTPVVV
-601 IVLVNGKPISEP
+601 VLVNGKPISEP
-613 WLEENIPAILE
+613 WLQNNIPAILE

-641 GDINPSGK
+641 GDVNPSGR
-649 LPLTVARSVGQL
+649 LPLTVPRSVGQL
-661 RMVYNHKPSA
+661 RMIYNHKPSA

-679 KNTPLYPFGYG
+679 KKTPLYPFGYG
-690 LSYTKFKYSNPKLL
+690 LSYTNYKYSTPLL
-704 NTSFDDDSNIK
+704 SDNTLTKENTILVTTEITNTGEVDGE
-715 VEVAVTNIGEMD
+715 EVA
-727 GDEVVQLYIRDNVSS
+727 QLYIRDNVSS
-742 ATRPVKELKGYKRIN
+742 VTRPVKELKGYQRVFVKA
-757 LKVGETK
+757 GETK
-764 NVVFEITP
+764 KIKFTVNA
-772 ESLAFYDIDMNYV
+772 ESLAFYDINMNYV
-785 VEPGTFK
+785 VEPGTFT
-792 IMTGSSSHF
+792 IMTGSSSN
-801 KSLKTVE
+801 KKDLKKTI
-808 LTIENKINL
+808 LTINKKIKL
-817 YN
+817 

>member
-1 MFYSNEDQELF
+1 MFKRVIKKVIFFGFIVTMYSSYAQNSSGLKETPSPL
-12 NKIMKQICK
+12 
-21 NAKKNFEENNKMKI
+21 
-35 LSKKHPQTDT
+35 
-45 IKMIVLCALLMLF
+45 
-58 VSFKTTK
+58 
-65 NDDPIYLDPSK
+65 YLDPTQPTEK
-76 SVEARVADLM
+76 RVADLM

-97 MNQFVGLEHMKK
+97 MNQFVGLDHMKK
-109 GNPDDDKE
+109 GNPNDDKE

-128 SVNDVSKMCEEGK
+128 SVNDVTAMCEEGK

-153 ANYLQELALKAPL
+153 ANYLQELALKSPL

-201 DFLYTIGKQTAKE
+201 DFLYSIGKQTAKE

-222 TFTPNIDVLRD
+222 TFTPNIDILRD

-251 NMGASMIRGFQ
+251 NMGAAMINGFQ
-262 QDDFTGT
+262 QGDFTGT
-269 EKVIA
+269 QKVIA
-274 CAKHMIGGGESING
+274 CVKHLIGGGESING

-293 ADISVRTLRE
+293 ADISLRTLRE
-303 VHLPPYKKAIDAGV
+303 IHLPPYKKAIDAGV

-325 EINGVPSHMSKW
+325 EINGIPSHMSKW
-337 LMTDVLRNEWNFQ
+337 LMTDVLRNEWGFK

-361 RINTLHHTAKDMKEA
+361 RINTLHTTAKDMKEA
-376 SFLSVDAGMDMH
+376 SYLSVDAGMDMH
-388 MHGPKFTDAIIA
+388 MHGPFFTDAIIE
-400 SVKEGKLSINRVND
+400 SVKEGTLSINRVNE
-414 ACRKIL
+414 ACHKIL
-420 TAKFKLGLF
+420 TAKFNLGLF

-435 LEKKKELLFT
+435 LEKKEGLLFT
-445 EEHKATALESAR
+445 EEHKTTALESAR

-497 AVQPDENVTTIY
+497 AAQPDENVITIY

-517 TKGYAVNFFNSGEN
+517 TKGYAVNFFDSGEN
-531 IRNIKSSKIKEA
+531 IRKIQSSKILEA
-543 SEKAKNADYA
+543 AEKAKNADYA

-567 DKTAGENMARA
+567 DKTAGENMGRA
-578 SLNLFGK
+578 NLDLFGK
-585 QLDLVKAIK
+585 QLELVQAIEK
-594 ETGTPVI
+594 TGTPVI

-613 WLEENIPAILE
+613 WLEKNIPAIVE
-624 SWEPGNLGGQAV
+624 AWEPGNLGGQAV

-641 GDINPSGK
+641 GEVNPSGK

-661 RMVYNHKPSA
+661 RMIYNHKPSA

-679 KNTPLYPFGYG
+679 KNTPLYPFGFG
-690 LSYTKFKYSNPKLL
+690 LSYTKYSYSTPKLSSTTFKE
-704 NTSFDDDSNIK
+704 NEVVTVT
-715 VEVAVTNIGEMD
+715 VEVTNSGKINGE
-727 GDEVVQLYIRDNVSS
+727 EIVQLYIRDKVSS
-742 ATRPVKELKGYKRIN
+742 ATRPVKELKGYQRVA
-757 LKVGETK
+757 LKAGETK
-764 NVVFEITP
+764 TVSFTIDAEI
-772 ESLAFYDIDMNYV
+772 LAFYDINMTYC
-785 VEPGTFK
+785 VEPGEFI
-792 IMTGSSSHF
+792 IMTGSSSNDRD
-801 KSLKTVE
+801 LKLTTLEVTNRIE
-808 LTIENKINL
+808 L
-817 YN
+817 

>member
-1 MFYSNEDQELF
+1 MNLNSITTPILF
-12 NKIMKQICK
+12 FCLTMVFSSCEKDKKI
-21 NAKKNFEENNKMKI
+21 NNPKYLNPI
-35 LSKKHPQTDT
+35 LSIEK
-45 IKMIVLCALLMLF
+45 
-58 VSFKTTK
+58 
-65 NDDPIYLDPSK
+65 
-76 SVEARVADLM
+76 RVTDLM
-86 SRMTLEDKVYQ
+86 QRMTLEDKVSQ
-97 MNQFVGLEHMKK
+97 MNQFVGLEHMRS
-109 GNPDDDKE
+109 GNPNDNKA
-117 NNDAQGFYKTL
+117 NNDAQGFYKDL
-128 SVNDVSKMCEEGK
+128 SINDVTKLTIDGK

-153 ANYLQELALKAPL
+153 ANYLQELALKSPL
-166 KIPVLIGIDAIH
+166 KIPLLIGIDAIH

-186 TVYPSPIGLASTWND
+186 TVYPSPIGLASTWD
-201 DFLYTIGKQTAKE
+201 DSFLYSVGKQTAKE

-222 TFTPNIDVLRD
+222 AFTPNIDILRD

-251 NMGASMIRGFQ
+251 NMGASMINGFQ
-262 QDDFTGT
+262 QGDFTGT
-269 EKVIA
+269 QKVIA
-274 CAKHMIGGGESING
+274 CAKHLIGGGESING

-293 ADISVRTLRE
+293 ADISLRTLRE

-325 EINGVPSHMSKW
+325 ELNGVPCHMNKW
-337 LMTDVLRNEWNFQ
+337 LMTDILRDEFGFN

-361 RINTLHHTAKDMKEA
+361 RINTLHHTANDMKEA
-376 SFLSVDAGMDMH
+376 SYLSVDAGMDMH
-388 MHGPKFTDAIIA
+388 MHGPKFTEAIIA
-400 SVKEGKLSINRVND
+400 SVEEGKLSINRVND

-435 LEKKKELLFT
+435 LEKKEELIFT

-472 KTTSKKKIFV
+472 KTTSKKNIFV

-497 AVQPDENVTTIY
+497 AAQPEENVTTIY
-509 EGIKTLGE
+509 EGIKALGE
-517 TKGYAVNFFNSGEN
+517 TKGYTVNYFNSGEN
-531 IRNIKSSKIKEA
+531 IRKIKDSKIKEA
-543 SEKAKNADYA
+543 TKRAKNADIA

-578 SLNLFGK
+578 SLDLFGK
-585 QLDLVKAIK
+585 QLDLIQAIEK
-594 ETGTPVI
+594 TGTPVV

-613 WLEENIPAILE
+613 WLQQNIPAIIE

-641 GDINPSGK
+641 GDVNPSGK
-649 LPLTVARSVGQL
+649 LPLTVPRSVGQL
-661 RMVYNHKPSA
+661 RMIYNHKPSA

-679 KNTPLYPFGYG
+679 KKTPLYPFGYG
-690 LSYTKFKYSNPKLL
+690 LSYTNYKYSKPLL
-704 NTSFDDDSNIK
+704 SDNTLTKENTILVTTEITNTGEVDGE
-715 VEVAVTNIGEMD
+715 EVA
-727 GDEVVQLYIRDNVSS
+727 QLYIRDNVSS
-742 ATRPVKELKGYKRIN
+742 VTRPVKELKGYQRVF
-757 LKVGETK
+757 LKAGETK
-764 NVVFEITP
+764 TVEFTLGA

-785 VEPGTFK
+785 VEPGTFT
-792 IMTGSSSHF
+792 IMTGSSSNN
-801 KSLKTVE
+801 KDLKKTI
-808 LTIENKINL
+808 LTINKKIKL
-817 YN
+817 

>member
-1 MFYSNEDQELF
+1 MNLKSKVVPILLLCFTIFFISCND
-12 NKIMKQICK
+12 IK
-21 NAKKNFEENNKMKI
+21 NTDNPKYLNPI
-35 LSKKHPQTDT
+35 LSIDK
-45 IKMIVLCALLMLF
+45 
-58 VSFKTTK
+58 
-65 NDDPIYLDPSK
+65 
-76 SVEARVADLM
+76 RVDDLM
-86 SRMTLEDKVYQ
+86 QRMTLEDKVSQ
-97 MNQFVGLEHMKK
+97 MNQFVGLEHMRS
-109 GNPDDDKE
+109 GNPNDDKA
-117 NNDAQGFYKTL
+117 NNDAQGFYKDL
-128 SVNDVSKMCEEGK
+128 SINDVTKLTIEGK

-153 ANYLQELALKAPL
+153 ANYLQELALKSPL
-166 KIPVLIGIDAIH
+166 KIPLLIGIDAIH

-186 TVYPSPIGLASTWND
+186 TVYPSPIGLASTWD
-201 DFLYTIGKQTAKE
+201 DSFLYSVGKQTAKE

-222 TFTPNIDVLRD
+222 AFTPNIDILRD

-251 NMGASMIRGFQ
+251 NMGASMINGFQ

-269 EKVIA
+269 QKVIA
-274 CAKHMIGGGESING
+274 CAKHLIGGGESING

-293 ADISVRTLRE
+293 ADISLRTLRE

-325 EINGVPSHMSKW
+325 ELNGVPCHMNKW
-337 LMTDVLRNEWNFQ
+337 LMTDVLRDEFGFN

-376 SFLSVDAGMDMH
+376 SYLSVDAGMDMH
-388 MHGPKFTDAIIA
+388 MHGPKFTEAIIA
-400 SVKEGKLSINRVND
+400 SVEEGKLSIDRVND

-435 LEKKKELLFT
+435 LEKKEEFLFT
-445 EEHKATALESAR
+445 KEHKATALESAR

-472 KTTSKKKIFV
+472 ESSSKKNIFV

-497 AVQPDENVTTIY
+497 AVQPSENVSTIY
-509 EGIKTLGE
+509 EGIKALGE
-517 TKGYAVNFFNSGEN
+517 TKGYSVDYFNSGEN
-531 IRNIKSSKIKEA
+531 IRKIKDSKIKEA
-543 SEKAKNADYA
+543 AEKAKKADFA

-585 QLDLVKAIK
+585 QLDLIK
-594 ETGTPVI
+594 EIKKTGTPVVV
-601 IVLVNGKPISEP
+601 VLVNGKPISEP
-613 WLEENIPAILE
+613 WLQNNIPAILE

-641 GDINPSGK
+641 GDVNPSGR
-649 LPLTVARSVGQL
+649 LPLTVPRSVGQL
-661 RMVYNHKPSA
+661 RMIYNHKPSA

-679 KNTPLYPFGYG
+679 KKTPLYPFGYG
-690 LSYTKFKYSNPKLL
+690 LSYTNYKYSTPLL
-704 NTSFDDDSNIK
+704 SDNTLTKENTILVTTEIK
-715 VEVAVTNIGEMD
+715 NTGEVDGEEVA
-727 GDEVVQLYIRDNVSS
+727 QLYIRDNVSS
-742 ATRPVKELKGYKRIN
+742 VTRPVKELKGYQRVF
-757 LKVGETK
+757 LKAGETK
-764 NVVFEITP
+764 TVEFTLGA
-772 ESLAFYDIDMNYV
+772 ESFAFYDINMNYV
-785 VEPGTFK
+785 VEPGTFT
-792 IMTGSSSHF
+792 IMTGSSSNN
-801 KSLKTVE
+801 KDLKKTI
-808 LTIENKINL
+808 LTINKKIKL
-817 YN
+817 

>member
-1 MFYSNEDQELF
+1 MT
-12 NKIMKQICK
+12 NKIIQILTVITCFLFLFSACNKIK
-21 NAKKNFEENNKMKI
+21 NNN
-35 LSKKHPQTDT
+35 
-45 IKMIVLCALLMLF
+45 IV
-58 VSFKTTK
+58 
-65 NDDPIYLDPSK
+65 YLDPAATT
-76 SVEARVADLM
+76 ENRVNDLM
-86 SRMTLEDKVYQ
+86 QRMTLEDKVYQ
-97 MNQFVGLEHMKK
+97 MNQFVGLDHMRK
-109 GNPDDDKE
+109 GNPNDDKA
-117 NNDAQGFYKTL
+117 NNDAQGFYKDL
-128 SVNDVSKMCEEGK
+128 SINDVTNLTIEGK

-146 HVLTAKE
+146 HVLSAKE
-153 ANYLQELALKAPL
+153 ANYLQELALKSPL

-186 TVYPSPIGLASTWND
+186 TVYPSPIGLASTWD
-201 DFLYTIGKQTAKE
+201 DTFLYSIGKQTAKE

-222 TFTPNIDVLRD
+222 TFTPNIDILRD

-251 NMGASMIRGFQ
+251 NMGAAMINGFQ

-269 EKVIA
+269 QKVIA
-274 CAKHMIGGGESING
+274 CVKHLIGGGESING

-293 ADISVRTLRE
+293 ADISLRTLRE

-325 EINGVPSHMSKW
+325 ELNGVPCHMNKW
-337 LMTDVLRNEWNFQ
+337 LMTDVLRNEFGFN

-376 SFLSVDAGMDMH
+376 SYLSVDAGMDMH

-400 SVKEGKLSINRVND
+400 SVKEGSLSISRVND

-435 LEKKKELLFT
+435 LEKKEELLFT

-472 KTTSKKKIFV
+472 KTTSKKNIFI

-517 TKGYAVNFFNSGEN
+517 TKGYSVNYFNSGEN
-531 IRNIKSSKIKEA
+531 IRKIQDSKIKEA
-543 SEKAKNADYA
+543 AKRAKNADFA

-578 SLNLFGK
+578 SLDLFGK
-585 QLDLVKAIK
+585 QLDLVQAIEK
-594 ETGTPVI
+594 TGTPVI

-613 WLEENIPAILE
+613 WLQKNIPAIIE

-636 AEILF
+636 AEVLF
-641 GDINPSGK
+641 GDVNPSGK

-661 RMVYNHKPSA
+661 RMIYNHKPSA

-679 KNTPLYPFGYG
+679 KKTPLYPFGFG
-690 LSYTKFKYSNPKLL
+690 LSYTNFTYGKPTLS
-704 NTSFDDDSNIK
+704 NTSLNKENTITVT
-715 VEVAVTNIGEMD
+715 VEITNSGMVDGE
-727 GDEVVQLYIRDNVSS
+727 EIAQLYIRDNVSS
-742 ATRPVKELKGYKRIN
+742 VTRPVKELKGYQRVA
-757 LKVGETK
+757 LKAGETK
-764 NVVFEITP
+764 KVNFSLNA
-772 ESLAFYDIDMNYV
+772 ESLAFYDINMNYC
-785 VEPGTFK
+785 VEPGIFT
-792 IMTGSSSHF
+792 IMTGSSSN
-801 KSLKTVE
+801 SQDLKKTI
-808 LTIENKINL
+808 LTIDNRIEL
-817 YN
+817 

>member
-1 MFYSNEDQELF
+1 MNNMF
-12 NKIMKQICK
+12 
-21 NAKKNFEENNKMKI
+21 KKVIRKVI
-35 LSKKHPQTDT
+35 LLSLILTVCSFYAQNSSGLKSG
-45 IKMIVLCALLMLF
+45 
-58 VSFKTTK
+58 VS
-65 NDDPIYLDPSK
+65 PLYLDPFQPTEK
-76 SVEARVADLM
+76 RIDDLM
-86 SRMTLEDKVYQ
+86 KRMTLEDKVYQ
-97 MNQFVGLEHMKK
+97 MNQFVGLDHMEK

-153 ANYLQELALKAPL
+153 ANYLQELALKSPL

-186 TVYPSPIGLASTWND
+186 TVYPSPIGLASTWDD
-201 DFLYTIGKQTAKE
+201 DFLYSIGKQTAKE

-222 TFTPNIDVLRD
+222 TFTPNIDILRD

-251 NMGASMIRGFQ
+251 NMGAAMIRGFQ
-262 QDDFTGT
+262 QGDFTGT
-269 EKVIA
+269 QKVIA

-303 VHLPPYKKAIDAGV
+303 VHLPPYKKAIDAGL

-337 LMTDVLRNEWNFQ
+337 LMTDILRNEWNFK

-361 RINTLHHTAKDMKEA
+361 RIDKLHHVAQDMKEA

-388 MHGPKFTDAIIA
+388 MHGPEFTDAIIA

-435 LEKKKELLFT
+435 LEKKGALLFT

-457 KGIVLLKN
+457 KGIILLKN
-465 NGILPLQ
+465 NGILPLPE
-472 KTTSKKKIFV
+472 TTSKKKIFV
-482 TGPNANNQSILGDWH
+482 TGPNANNQSVLGDWH
-497 AVQPDENVTTIY
+497 AAQPDENVITIY
-509 EGIKTLGE
+509 EGIKALGE
-517 TKGYAVNFFNSGEN
+517 TKGYAVNFFDSGEN
-531 IRNIKSSKIKEA
+531 IRKIQSSKIQEA
-543 SEKAKNADYA
+543 AKKAKNADYA

-567 DKTAGENMARA
+567 DKTAGENMGRA
-578 SLNLFGK
+578 NLDLFGR
-585 QLDLVKAIK
+585 QLQLVQAIK
-594 ETGTPVI
+594 KTGTPVI

-613 WLEENIPAILE
+613 WLEKNIPAIVE

-661 RMVYNHKPSA
+661 RMIYNHKPSA

-679 KNTPLYPFGYG
+679 KKTPLYPFGFG
-690 LSYTKFKYSNPKLL
+690 LSYTKYSYSTPKLSSKTFKQ
-704 NTSFDDDSNIK
+704 NEVVTVT
-715 VEVAVTNIGEMD
+715 VEVTNSGNIDGE
-727 GDEVVQLYIRDNVSS
+727 EIVQLYIRDKVSS
-742 ATRPVKELKGYKRIN
+742 ATRPVKELKGYQRVT
-757 LKVGETK
+757 LRAGETK
-764 NVVFEITP
+764 TASFTIDV
-772 ESLAFYDIDMNYV
+772 ESLAFYDINMTYC
-785 VEPGTFK
+785 VEPGEFM
-792 IMTGSSSHF
+792 IMTGSSSNDKDL
-801 KSLKTVE
+801 KSTTLEVNNRIE
-808 LTIENKINL
+808 L
-817 YN
+817 